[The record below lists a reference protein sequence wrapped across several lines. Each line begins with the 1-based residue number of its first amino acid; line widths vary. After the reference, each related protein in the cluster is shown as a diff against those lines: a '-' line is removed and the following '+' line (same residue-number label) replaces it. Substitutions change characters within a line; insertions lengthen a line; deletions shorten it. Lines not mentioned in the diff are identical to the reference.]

1 MSSGRQGRNNNNAS
15 RGSGGPQYERGGRDN
30 STDEIE
36 LDTKIL
42 QVNNKRYYVDV
53 KQNLR
58 GKFIKISEIGP
69 GNRKS
74 RILLTFPVAAEMRDR
89 LSKLKDVYEKLP
101 PFQPSEE
108 QSTREEIRLASETIS
123 SETRRYY
130 LDLKENHRGRILR
143 VTMLTQTQRVQILLP
158 VPNAMNELR
167 NTLEGAISDFATDE
181 ELDNMG
187 GAKGTA
193 GPMESKSLRGPQRMY
208 YFDVGSNRRGMF
220 LRVSEVRSTYR
231 TALTIPDR
239 QWAKFRDLLSSYVDQ
254 LEEAKANLREA
265 EQKSEALRAKHAQE
279 EGSDGEETES
289 LDEKAKKDSKISP
302 IKAPA
307 KENAVKN

>member
-15 RGSGGPQYERGGRDN
+15 RSSGGPQNERGGRDN
-30 STDEIE
+30 SAEEIE

-89 LSKLKDVYEKLP
+89 LGKLKDVYEKLP
-101 PFQPSEE
+101 PFEAGDE
-108 QSTREEIRLASETIS
+108 QTTREEIRLASETIS

-167 NTLEGAISDFATDE
+167 NTLEGAISEFATDE
-181 ELDNMG
+181 ELENMS
-187 GAKGTA
+187 GAKGAA

-239 QWAKFRDLLSSYVDQ
+239 QWAKFRDLLSGYVDQ

-279 EGSDGEETES
+279 EGSDADETES
-289 LDEKAKKDSKISP
+289 VEDGPKKDLDISP
-302 IKAPA
+302 VKAPC
-307 KENAVKN
+307 EDTPVED